1 MKSQKWYPQVPQ
13 KRTSSSI
20 DEHKKK
26 TNMQR
31 IVRDVVSRV
40 QVSRAK
46 NKEPESPV
54 SEESWLEDD
63 VMSPARA
70 ASAFMSPAPAR
81 VPAFASPARA
91 ASAFMSP
98 APARV
103 PAVPTFTS
111 PAPARAASAFMSPAP
126 ARVPAVPT
134 FTSPAPARVPIEV
147 PAPDDEVPIEDD
159 VPWRVH
165 VCERLVPIEEWR
177 ADTKALAAR
186 FVVVEWSDPVPHGI
200 PHAADAA
207 QNDAEEDTF
216 DLENFLQKQRQ
227 VKMLKDQQSMP
238 MTPDS
243 HCWDP
248 PWRVPARVA
257 LFTPGYSSSSWETHC
272 RECRLLEYNS
282 WHREVFLRW
291 CWECRTHNYVKKGC
305 LVCNPS
311 AIDWRGM

>member
-1 MKSQKWYPQVPQ
+1 MPGPQGPQ

-26 TNMQR
+26 TNKQR

-111 PAPARAASAFMSPAP
+111 PAPAR
-126 ARVPAVPT
+126 
-134 FTSPAPARVPIEV
+134 VPIKV

-159 VPWRVH
+159 VPWRVR

-200 PHAADAA
+200 P
-207 QNDAEEDTF
+207 Q
-216 DLENFLQKQRQ
+216 
-227 VKMLKDQQSMP
+227 P

-257 LFTPGYSSSSWETHC
+257 LFTPGYSSSSWETHR

-311 AIDWRGM
+311 AIDWRGV